1 MKLNLRTIDYSG
13 SIADGPGIRTV
24 LYVQGCERRCVGC
37 HNPETWPIDG
47 GIAVAVTDLVVE
59 LRSKVANKK
68 ITISGGEPLLQ
79 TPAVIALLE
88 ELPDFN
94 VALYTGAELH
104 EVPKKLVGYLD
115 YIKVGRYEADKRT
128 TTSPYLGS
136 SNQQF
141 IQLRQGEA

>member
-1 MKLNLRTIDYSG
+1 M
-13 SIADGPGIRTV
+13 
-24 LYVQGCERRCVGC
+24 GC